1 MADEARKTV
10 KLGRAGGS
18 RTVVLPKAWVEP
30 IAIDERVDLVLRDR
44 TIVIESPREAGP
56 AIEDDPEFPRFLDF
70 LSRTALISPET
81 LVGLHAPDRA
91 DALFAAVD
99 LDPPAARE
107 GDS

>member
-30 IAIDERVDLVLRDR
+30 IAIDDRVDLVLRDR

-56 AIEDDPEFPRFLDF
+56 SIEDDPEFPRFLDF

-81 LVGLHAPDRA
+81 LVGLYAPESTTA
-91 DALFAAVD
+91 SFASVD
-99 LDPPAARE
+99 LDPPAGRE
-107 GDS
+107 GES